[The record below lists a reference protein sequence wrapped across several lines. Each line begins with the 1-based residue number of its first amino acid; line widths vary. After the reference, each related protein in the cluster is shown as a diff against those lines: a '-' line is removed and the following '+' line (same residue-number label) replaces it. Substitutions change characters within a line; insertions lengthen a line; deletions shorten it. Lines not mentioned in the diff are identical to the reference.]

1 MGVDFENLNVLVVA
15 DPLPLK
21 ILLLPVLGTIGVNNI
36 LTSGNAT
43 EGVDLF
49 FRHSPDLV
57 LADWYMAL
65 SNGIELT
72 KKIRR
77 VSSFPKHRTPVILM
91 TGDET
96 APSAMTQAQDAGATG
111 LLLKPFSAEDLIK
124 LISIT
129 MSDTREFIE
138 NPGFIGPDR
147 RKKILPDPAG
157 PLRRRDDR
165 RDHASPK

>member
-21 ILLLPVLGTIGVNNI
+21 ILLLPVLNAIGVNNI
-36 LTSGNAT
+36 LAAGNAV
-43 EGVDLF
+43 EGFDLF
-49 FRHSPDLV
+49 FRHSPDIV
-57 LADWYMAL
+57 LADWFMAL

-77 VSSFPKHRTPVILM
+77 VSSSPLHRTPVILM

-111 LLLKPFSAEDLIK
+111 LLLKPFSAADLINI
-124 LISIT
+124 ISIARA
-129 MSDTREFIE
+129 DNRAFIE
-138 NPGFIGPDR
+138 DPGFIGPDR
-147 RKKILPDPAG
+147 RKKILPRHAG
-157 PLRRRDDR
+157 QLRRRNDQHVQQD
-165 RDHASPK
+165 